1 MRRHKRNLILLLSV
15 IVIAAI
21 AITSS
26 HTLSQST
33 QQSRRLR
40 PQKVNPDE
48 WPIVDYNSAEP
59 AGATERAKRQAK
71 AKKYNRR
78 FPSVDPAVTVTEEG
92 YHWPVDFP
100 PLPII
105 QSSAIVTGR
114 VTAAQAYLSS
124 DRTGVY
130 SEFTIQVNEILK
142 NGNRLPLT
150 NGEPMTV
157 ERTGGRVRFP
167 SGQTSFVRVIGQG
180 MPQVGHQY
188 LLFLA
193 LNEQGDF
200 NILTGYELNAGQV
213 LPLDSGTPH
222 FEVYQGWDESAFLNK
237 VRSAVTNPSLAS
249 Q

>member
-1 MRRHKRNLILLLSV
+1 MHKHKRNPVLLLL
-15 IVIAAI
+15 IIAIAVT

-33 QQSRRLR
+33 QQSIRLT

-59 AGATERAKRQAK
+59 ANATERAKRQAK
-71 AKKYNRR
+71 GKKYNRR

-100 PLPII
+100 PLPIK
-105 QSSAIVTGR
+105 QSSVIIMGR

-142 NGNRLPLT
+142 NENQVPLT
-150 NGEPMTV
+150 CGSTITV

-167 SGQTSFVRVIGQG
+167 SGKVGFVRVIGQG
-180 MPQVGHQY
+180 MPQVGQQY

-222 FEVYQGWDESAFLNK
+222 FEVYEGWDESAFLNK
-237 VRSAVTNPSLAS
+237 VRNAVANLSLTS